1 VFKKFTEH
9 YKLTRFF
16 LETAIE
22 RKNICCIK
30 SELMKV
36 NQYQGVKFC
45 FDSLQENT
53 NILNTIYRYI
63 FNEDDYKSQKSE
75 KRQLVNNNQYSV
87 KSFKKSQ

>member
-1 VFKKFTEH
+1 M
-9 YKLTRFF
+9 KL
-16 LETAIE
+16 
-22 RKNICCIK
+22 
-30 SELMKV
+30 
-36 NQYQGVKFC
+36 NQYQGVKFG

>member
-1 VFKKFTEH
+1 M
-9 YKLTRFF
+9 
-16 LETAIE
+16 I
-22 RKNICCIK
+22 I
-30 SELMKV
+30 
-36 NQYQGVKFC
+36 NQYQSVKFG